1 MLEISIPPQE
11 ILNNDTYEIIQVPGA
26 DLTLEHS
33 LVSLKKW
40 EERWHIP
47 FLKKDPPKTPEQLRD
62 YVKCMTINSKVVNP
76 IIYEYIPKEI
86 MDKIA
91 SYIEDPMTAT
101 WFGNN
106 KNGQSYN
113 KSIIDNRVITA
124 ELIYY
129 WMICL
134 NIPVEFQKWHLN
146 QLITLIR
153 VCSEENKPPEKRNK
167 IEAMQER
174 KMLNEYRKKHYNTKG

>member
-11 ILNNDTYEIIQVPGA
+11 IINNDTYEIIKIPGA

-40 EERWHIP
+40 EEKWHIP

-76 IIYEYIPKEI
+76 IIYKYIPKEI

-101 WFGNN
+101 WFGSKFSNQKPDQYTLDN
-106 KNGQSYN
+106 K
-113 KSIIDNRVITA
+113 IITA

-153 VCSEENKPPEKRNK
+153 VCNEENKTPEKRSK
-167 IEAMQER
+167 KEMMDER
-174 KMLNEYRKKHYNTKG
+174 RRLNEYRKKQFNTKG

>member
-11 ILNNDTYEIIQVPGA
+11 IIDNDTYDIIKIPGVE
-26 DLTLEHS
+26 LTLEHS

-40 EERWHIP
+40 EEKWHIP

-76 IIYEYIPKEI
+76 IIYDHIPKDI

-91 SYIEDPMTAT
+91 AYIENPMTAT
-101 WFGNN
+101 WFGTS
-106 KNGQSYN
+106 KSKSDNGMM
-113 KSIIDNRVITA
+113 DNRIITA

-129 WMICL
+129 WMICC

-153 VCSEENKPPEKRNK
+153 VCSEENKPPEKRSK

-174 KMLNEYRKKHYNTKG
+174 KRLNEYRKKQYGTRG

>member
-40 EERWHIP
+40 EEKWHIP

-76 IIYEYIPKEI
+76 IIYNHIPKEI

-91 SYIEDPMTAT
+91 AYIENPMTAT
-101 WFGNN
+101 WFGSKSNN
-106 KNGQSYN
+106 KSSNM
-113 KSIIDNRVITA
+113 IDNRIITA

-153 VCSEENKPPEKRNK
+153 VCNEENKPPEKRSK
-167 IEAMQER
+167 MEMMQER
-174 KMLNEYRKKHYNTKG
+174 KMLNEYRKRRYNTKG

>member
-11 ILNNDTYEIIQVPGA
+11 ILNNDTYEIIKIPGV

-40 EERWHIP
+40 EEKWHIP

-62 YVKCMTINSKVVNP
+62 YVKCMTINSKMVNP
-76 IIYEYIPKEI
+76 IIYEYIPKEY

-91 SYIEDPMTAT
+91 TYIEDPMTAT
-101 WFGNN
+101 WFND
-106 KNGQSYN
+106 N
-113 KSIIDNRVITA
+113 KSSNSSKSIMNDRIITA

-129 WMICL
+129 WMICC

-146 QLITLIR
+146 QLMTLIR

-167 IEAMQER
+167 LEMMQER
-174 KMLNEYRKKHYNTKG
+174 KRLNEYRRKKYNTKG

>member
-11 ILNNDTYEIIQVPGA
+11 IINDDTYEIIKVPGV

-40 EERWHIP
+40 EEKWHIP

-76 IIYEYIPKEI
+76 LVYEYMPKEA

-101 WFGNN
+101 WFGSSKSGNTQSNN
-106 KNGQSYN
+106 M
-113 KSIIDNRVITA
+113 IDNRIVTA

-153 VCSEENKPPEKRNK
+153 VCSEENKPPEKRSK
-167 IEAMQER
+167 LETTQEYR
-174 KMLNEYRKKHYNTKG
+174 KLNEYRKKKFNTKG

>member
-11 ILNNDTYEIIQVPGA
+11 ILNNDTYEIIQVPGV

-40 EERWHIP
+40 EEKWHIP

-76 IIYEYIPKEI
+76 IIYDYIPKDI

-91 SYIEDPMTAT
+91 AYIENPMTAT
-101 WFGNN
+101 WFGIN
-106 KNGQSYN
+106 KTN
-113 KSIIDNRVITA
+113 KSQDNMIDNRIITA

-153 VCSEENKPPEKRNK
+153 VCNEENKPPEKRSK
-167 IEAMQER
+167 MEMMQER
-174 KMLNEYRKKHYNTKG
+174 KMLNEYRKKQYNTKG